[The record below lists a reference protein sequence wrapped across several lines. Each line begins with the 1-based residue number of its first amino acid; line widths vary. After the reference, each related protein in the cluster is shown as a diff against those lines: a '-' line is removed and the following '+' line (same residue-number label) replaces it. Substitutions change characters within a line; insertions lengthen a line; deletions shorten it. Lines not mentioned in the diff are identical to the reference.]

1 MELEKVSSD
10 IDRLWTKLRSVT
22 PARIGLARSG
32 SWVETRLLLDFQLA
46 HAEAQDAVKDRLDAD
61 RLISDL
67 KSRGLDMVCLSSKA
81 PDRKTYLARPDFGR
95 ELNESAKDALLKMP
109 KGFDV
114 VFVLCDGLSADAVM
128 QHATTLLDETLPSLL
143 RDGWSIGPVAIV
155 EQGRVAI
162 GDEIGQLLQASL
174 IVVLIGERPG
184 LTSPKSL
191 GVYLTWTPRV
201 GRSDAE
207 RNCLSNVRPEGM
219 SYREAADRL
228 TYLCREARSRQ
239 LTGVNLKD
247 DSIRRS
253 SVSQLGRGGH
263 WRNWVGNQSF
273 IARHKAEPGS
283 EDELAALVQEASRQ
297 NLPIRVAGS
306 GHSFTPVVATSGLL
320 LSLENMQGLVSADLD
335 PSASSFAQARGSAIL
350 AARLK
355 GSGYRLPIRAI
366 STPRRSP
373 GPCRLAR
380 TAPESVLAACRP
392 SRLAC
397 GWFSR
402 MGRSL
407 TSTSTEIPRRWPP
420 LRSLSACSA

>member
-1 MELEKVSSD
+1 LTFVELEKVSSD
-10 IDRLWTKLRSVT
+10 IDRLWTKLRAVT

-46 HAEAQDAVKDRLDAD
+46 HAEAQDAVKDRIDAD
-61 RLISDL
+61 RLIADL
-67 KSRGLDMVCLSSKA
+67 KSHGLDTVCLSSKA
-81 PDRKTYLARPDFGR
+81 PDRKTYLVRPDFGR

-128 QHATTLLDETLPSLL
+128 QHATTLLDETLPFLF
-143 RDGWSIGPVAIV
+143 RDGWSMGPVAIV

-191 GVYLTWTPRV
+191 GVYLTWMPRV

-247 DSIRRS
+247 DDSIRRS
-253 SVSQLGRGGH
+253 SVSQ
-263 WRNWVGNQSF
+263 
-273 IARHKAEPGS
+273 HK
-283 EDELAALVQEASRQ
+283 
-297 NLPIRVAGS
+297 
-306 GHSFTPVVATSGLL
+306 
-320 LSLENMQGLVSADLD
+320 
-335 PSASSFAQARGSAIL
+335 
-350 AARLK
+350 
-355 GSGYRLPIRAI
+355 
-366 STPRRSP
+366 
-373 GPCRLAR
+373 
-380 TAPESVLAACRP
+380 RP
-392 SRLAC
+392 
-397 GWFSR
+397 
-402 MGRSL
+402 
-407 TSTSTEIPRRWPP
+407 
-420 LRSLSACSA
+420 

>member
-1 MELEKVSSD
+1 MGCDVCYTNHAEADQNDMDNLLTLLAVGGVTYVMGVPGGDDIMLNYQSTSYHDVLAIRQILKSSACAGICGVADEYGPHERGRLGAPGRLAGSALPAACEDLTFVELEKVSSD
-10 IDRLWTKLRSVT
+10 IDRLWTKLRAVT
-22 PARIGLARSG
+22 PARIGLARNG

-46 HAEAQDAVKDRLDAD
+46 HAEAQDAVKDRIDAD
-61 RLISDL
+61 RLIADL

-128 QHATTLLDETLPSLL
+128 LHATTLLDETLPSLL
-143 RDGWSIGPVAIV
+143 RDGWSIGPVAVV

-207 RNCLSNVRPEGM
+207 RNCLSNVHPEGM

-247 DSIRRS
+247 NSIRRS
-253 SVSQLGRGGH
+253 SVSQLRAGRALAQLGWQPAPSSPGI
-263 WRNWVGNQSF
+263 RRSLVRRTNWLRSC
-273 IARHKAEPGS
+273 AR
-283 EDELAALVQEASRQ
+283 L
-297 NLPIRVAGS
+297 RVKIS
-306 GHSFTPVVATSGLL
+306 
-320 LSLENMQGLVSADLD
+320 
-335 PSASSFAQARGSAIL
+335 PSAWPAPAIRSHRSSR
-350 AARLK
+350 
-355 GSGYRLPIRAI
+355 P
-366 STPRRSP
+366 
-373 GPCRLAR
+373 
-380 TAPESVLAACRP
+380 AAC
-392 SRLAC
+392 
-397 GWFSR
+397 
-402 MGRSL
+402 
-407 TSTSTEIPRRWPP
+407 
-420 LRSLSACSA
+420 CSA